1 MLAKAIKKLW
11 EEWNL
16 KEVLIE
22 HDITKNASKSFILWF
37 QDDDDL
43 IKSIKYWQKL
53 HMAYSLLTV
62 SQKIIQQRKQIDSN
76 RFDCIGGSISKV
88 VRDISFSNEITIK

>member
-1 MLAKAIKKLW
+1 
-11 EEWNL
+11 
-16 KEVLIE
+16 
-22 HDITKNASKSFILWF
+22 
-37 QDDDDL
+37 
-43 IKSIKYWQKL
+43 
-53 HMAYSLLTV
+53 MAYSLLTV